1 MISIGR
7 INLLFVYRGANT
19 FQTKKHTDSNDVS
32 FIIFIYIKLFN
43 FYILNF

>member
-32 FIIFIYIKLFN
+32 FIILSNNVFTRQ
-43 FYILNF
+43 